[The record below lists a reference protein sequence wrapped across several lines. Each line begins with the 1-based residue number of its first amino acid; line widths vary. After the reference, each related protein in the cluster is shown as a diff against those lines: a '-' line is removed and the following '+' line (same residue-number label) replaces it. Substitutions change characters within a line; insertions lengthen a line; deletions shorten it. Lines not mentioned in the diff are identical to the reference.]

1 MGNPLPALSGYDSGN
16 FFDELVSSDN
26 VARVDA
32 SMLVHLI
39 NQMGVAELGRRQTAI
54 ERALYR
60 MGITFTVYGDN
71 QGTEKIMP
79 FDVVP
84 RIVSANLWQR
94 IDAGLQQRIRALN
107 RFLDDIYNER
117 NIIRDGVIPAD
128 LIDSAT
134 AYLPQCKGLK
144 PPNGVWCHITGT
156 DLVRDNS
163 GNVFVLEDNLRCPS
177 GVSYVLQNRHVM
189 KRNFPEVFGA
199 SRVRPVADYPARLYS
214 MLKAVAPSGITDPMV
229 ALLTPGVFNSAYY
242 EHSFLAQQMGIEL
255 VEGRDLTVENEKV
268 YMRTTAGLQQVH
280 VIYRRVDDTFI
291 DPEVFNPD
299 SLLGVA
305 GLMKAYQAGNVTLA
319 NAPGTGVADDKVIY
333 AFVPNMIKYYL
344 GEEMILPN
352 VSTYLCSRD
361 EDREYVLNHLDELVV
376 KAAAESGGYGILI
389 GPHASEKERG
399 EFADNIRKN
408 PRNWIAQP
416 TLQLSRVPTIVD
428 GQMEGRHVDL
438 RPYILCSSPDD
449 VWVLPGG
456 LTRVALRKG
465 SLVVNSSQG
474 GGSKDTWV
482 AADDGQ
488 PTAST

>member
-1 MGNPLPALSGYDSGN
+1 
-16 FFDELVSSDN
+16 
-26 VARVDA
+26 
-32 SMLVHLI
+32 MLVHLI

-189 KRNFPEVFGA
+189 KRNFPEVFSA

-333 AFVPNMIKYYL
+333 AFVPKMIKYYL

-376 KAAAESGGYGILI
+376 KAAAESGGYG
-389 GPHASEKERG
+389 
-399 EFADNIRKN
+399 
-408 PRNWIAQP
+408 
-416 TLQLSRVPTIVD
+416 
-428 GQMEGRHVDL
+428 
-438 RPYILCSSPDD
+438 
-449 VWVLPGG
+449 
-456 LTRVALRKG
+456 
-465 SLVVNSSQG
+465 
-474 GGSKDTWV
+474 
-482 AADDGQ
+482 
-488 PTAST
+488 